1 MKSRPTVVIA
11 LDAKHKEVENK
22 LLVLRVTYQRRN
34 RQYSIGD
41 DSIRLTQKEFNNR
54 RLKRTIEAYDVAEKA
69 LKIAKEVI
77 DELGSDFT
85 FASFRERYNR
95 RLTGRMAITSSLDS
109 LLSEYFNDP
118 KHKSKYKTIKS
129 YETSVNWVKRYRRNV
144 TLSSITPDFVDNLIS
159 FIEQTHLKE
168 HGTAISQNTLNI
180 YLRQLRAIYNF
191 AIQKGYTKNKNP
203 FSNRSL
209 GSYKRNYAALSKE
222 ELQSLMNYTPKNK
235 KEEMGKDFFML
246 SFYCNGANLGD
257 ILLFKNSY
265 IKGNILYF
273 ERRKTKST
281 TRQNIEPIP
290 VTLQSSLIALFN
302 KYGRISEKSP
312 DSLILPFLANAKS
325 EGNLENRIKR
335 VIRKVNAGL
344 LSICGE
350 LGWRKITTYNARH
363 TYATILRDEGMSIE
377 QIQKL
382 LGHSSILMTQIYLGS
397 LSPAVLNKAQAIIK
411 DLESGIDEA

>member
-1 MKSRPTVVIA
+1 MKIRATVTKA
-11 LDAKHKEVENK
+11 LDAKHKEVEEK
-22 LLVLRVTYQRRN
+22 LVVIRVTYQRRN

-41 DSIRLTQKEFNNR
+41 DSIHLTPKEYLNKKLR
-54 RLKRTIEAYDVAEKA
+54 RSKEAHELADKAVA
-69 LKIAKEVI
+69 LAKEVI
-77 DELGSDFT
+77 AELGSDFT
-85 FASFRERYNR
+85 FDSFREKYYR
-95 RLTGRMAITSSLDS
+95 RLKGRKPISSSLDS

-129 YETSVNWVKRYRRNV
+129 YETSVNWVKRYRKNA

-191 AIQKGYTKNKNP
+191 AIQKGYTNNTNP

-209 GSYKRNYAALSKE
+209 GSYKRIYAALSKE
-222 ELQSLMNYTPKNK
+222 ELKSLMSYTPKNK

-281 TRQNIEPIP
+281 TRQSIEPIP
-290 VTLQSSLIALFN
+290 VTLQPSLIALFN
-302 KYGRISEKSP
+302 KYGKISEKSP
-312 DSLILPFLANAKS
+312 DSLILPFLANAQS

-382 LGHSSILMTQIYLGS
+382 LGHSNILMTQNYLGY

>member
-191 AIQKGYTKNKNP
+191 AINKGYTNKQNP
-203 FSNRSL
+203 FAIKNL
-209 GSYKRNYAALSKE
+209 GSIKRQKAALSTE
-222 ELQSLMNYTPKNK
+222 ELKRFIEYTPKDK
-235 KEEMGKDFFML
+235 KEEIGKDFFIL
-246 SFYCNGANLGD
+246 SLHCSGANLGD
-257 ILLFKNSY
+257 ILLLKNS
-265 IKGNILYF
+265 NIENDTVTF
-273 ERRKTKST
+273 IRRKTQKT
-281 TRQNIEPIP
+281 NIEIQFKLTD
-290 VTLQSSLIALFN
+290 VAKTLFN
-302 KYGRISEKSP
+302 KYGLINEAEP
-312 DSLILPFLANAKS
+312 NSLILPYLANSTS
-325 EGNLENRIKR
+325 ESNLENRIR
-335 VIRKVNAGL
+335 RLNRKVNAGL
-344 LSICGE
+344 KSISDV
-350 LGWRKITTYNARH
+350 LGLRKITTYNARH
-363 TYATILRDEGMSIE
+363 TYATLMMLDGMTAE
-377 QIQKL
+377 QIQKF
-382 LGHSSILMTQIYLGS
+382 LGHSSSATTQTYLGS
-397 LSPAVLNKAQAIIK
+397 LSTNI
-411 DLESGIDEA
+411 LEASKNILENFGKKND